1 MAKTWLI
8 TGTSSGFGRALAE
21 ELLARGDRVAG
32 TVRRPETMDDLK
44 ERHGDRLW
52 VASLDVTDPARIR
65 DVVVSAFAEF
75 GRIDVIVSNAGYGLA
90 GAAEEVTDEQIRH
103 QIDTN
108 LIGSIHVIRAAL
120 PHLRKQGGGRIIQLA
135 SMGGQVTFPNLSLYH
150 ATKWAVEGFVE
161 SVAQEVAG
169 FGIEFTIVEPGMAR
183 TNFGGGSMVAA
194 EPMRVYDDTPVGE
207 FRRAAAA
214 GLIPNAGDP
223 KKMANAMI
231 DSVYANPAPRR
242 LVLGSDAYA
251 MIRAAL
257 VERLAALDA
266 QRAIALS
273 TDVEE
278 EENSASK
285 SPTEPKGIEH
295 V

>member
-75 GRIDVIVSNAGYGLA
+75 GRIDVIVNNAGYGLA

-108 LIGSIHVIRAAL
+108 LIGSIQVIRAAL

-278 EENSASK
+278 EENSAPK